1 MYAVAPFGSSRI
13 PLLTKSQC
21 TTAPRQDHVPKEIR
35 AGQPRLVNR
44 ISLCF
49 GFLVAC
55 DKSAVS
61 LEDVDKF
68 ETVSQSED
76 TTHLCQLQRDGLG
89 SSWHTSVYVIAMCVK
104 RGRNSLRA
112 RNRRL
117 TVPTTVAL
125 ETCRKWCIP
134 TLACPFA
141 KQPAVRRTRH
151 RMLYAATA
159 ILLQHLPCTLSF
171 SSVYTSSPLVL
182 PILSIHSSRSV

>member
-55 DKSAVS
+55 DKLAVS
-61 LEDVDKF
+61 PENVDRF
-68 ETVSQSED
+68 ETVSQSEG

-89 SSWHTSVYVIAMCVK
+89 SSWHMSGLCHRHVRKARSKFSTNARPSPYRTDNGCARDMPEVVHPDA
-104 RGRNSLRA
+104 SL
-112 RNRRL
+112 
-117 TVPTTVAL
+117 
-125 ETCRKWCIP
+125 
-134 TLACPFA
+134 PF
-141 KQPAVRRTRH
+141 R
-151 RMLYAATA
+151 
-159 ILLQHLPCTLSF
+159 
-171 SSVYTSSPLVL
+171 
-182 PILSIHSSRSV
+182 